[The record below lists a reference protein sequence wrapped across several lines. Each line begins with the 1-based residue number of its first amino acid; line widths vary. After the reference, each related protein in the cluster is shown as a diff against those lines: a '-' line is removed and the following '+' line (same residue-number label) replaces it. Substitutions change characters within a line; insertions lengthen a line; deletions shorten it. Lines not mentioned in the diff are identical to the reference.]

1 MRPRRMSEVAEAVGG
16 RLEGADAL
24 VDHVTIDSRQVRPRA
39 LFVAL
44 AGERTDG
51 ARFVDDAFARGAAGA
66 LVPERA
72 PATAS
77 GPCVRVASTGE
88 ALLRLA
94 ADERA
99 RSEAVVV
106 GITGANGK
114 TSTKDLAAAVSSRRF
129 ATHAS
134 PASFNNEIGVPL
146 TLLGAPPATEVI
158 VAELGARHVGDAA
171 LLCTVARPRIV
182 VVTNV
187 GVAHLEVF
195 GSWEAIVEASAEP
208 VEALGPDGVAVL
220 NADDPVVIG
229 YASRTRGRVRTFGR
243 SAEADVRGQ
252 DVVLDDQGVA
262 SFELLACGERTRVRL
277 AVPGEHMVANALAA
291 AAVGVELGVPL
302 ASIADALA
310 VARIARWRMEVFTT
324 AQGLRV
330 LNDAY
335 NANPESVAAALR
347 TARWI
352 ARDGRL
358 IAVLGRMA
366 ELGPISDEAHE
377 DVGALAARLGVE
389 TLVVVGEDARA
400 IAAAAE
406 REGLGPDDVV
416 LVNDVETAARVVRDR
431 ARPGDVVLCKASR
444 VVGLERVAEAL
455 R

>member
-1 MRPRRMSEVAEAVGG
+1 
-16 RLEGADAL
+16 
-24 VDHVTIDSRQVRPRA
+24 
-39 LFVAL
+39 
-44 AGERTDG
+44 
-51 ARFVDDAFARGAAGA
+51 
-66 LVPERA
+66 
-72 PATAS
+72 
-77 GPCVRVASTGE
+77 
-88 ALLRLA
+88 
-94 ADERA
+94 
-99 RSEAVVV
+99 
-106 GITGANGK
+106 
-114 TSTKDLAAAVSSRRF
+114 
-129 ATHAS
+129 
-134 PASFNNEIGVPL
+134 
-146 TLLGAPPATEVI
+146 
-158 VAELGARHVGDAA
+158 
-171 LLCTVARPRIV
+171 
-182 VVTNV
+182 
-187 GVAHLEVF
+187 
-195 GSWEAIVEASAEP
+195 
-208 VEALGPDGVAVL
+208 
-220 NADDPVVIG
+220 
-229 YASRTRGRVRTFGR
+229 
-243 SAEADVRGQ
+243 
-252 DVVLDDQGVA
+252 
-262 SFELLACGERTRVRL
+262 
-277 AVPGEHMVANALAA
+277 MVANALAA